1 MNAQSQLPHIHL
13 IGIGGTGMSAIARV
27 LLGRGVAVS
36 GSDQQ
41 AGLVTDA
48 LSRLGAKIFI
58 GHDKN
63 HIAGAEIIV
72 RSSAVPD
79 QNPEVAAARAQQ
91 IPVLKRAD
99 FLGRLMTDQTGI
111 AVTGTHGKTTTT
123 GMIAHILL
131 KAQLDPTV
139 IIGGTLPLLQSNG
152 HAGAGQHFVIEADEY
167 DRMFL
172 GLKPKIGVVTN
183 VEHDHPDIYPTA
195 ASYHAAYRTFV
206 AQLPANGRLIA
217 CVDDHGA
224 EQILQLA
231 GPHLT
236 TVAYTLNESYDS
248 SGNGHLLRG
257 QNVRSNTA
265 GGSDFEVE
273 LDGEMIGLIQ
283 LQVPGR
289 HNVQNALAAAAT
301 ALFEGVDFSTIAAA
315 LRSFSG
321 MGRRFE
327 IKGSIRGI
335 TIIDDY
341 AHHPTEIQATL
352 EAARSRYPQQRIWA
366 VWQPH
371 TFTRTKLFLEAFKH
385 SFGQADQVVVLD
397 IYRSREKETLGVVAA
412 EVAQAINH
420 GHTHYAQ
427 DIDAA
432 VTLLQNQMTSG
443 DIIITMNAGDATV
456 IGDRLLND
464 LELEKETV

>member
-1 MNAQSQLPHIHL
+1 MNAQPQLSQIHL
-13 IGIGGTGMSAIARV
+13 IGIGGAGMSAIARV

-41 AGLVTDA
+41 AGSETAA
-48 LSRLGAKIFI
+48 LAQLGVKIFI
-58 GHDKN
+58 GHDES

-131 KAQLDPTV
+131 KAELDPTV
-139 IIGGTLPLLQSNG
+139 IIGGTLPLLQGNG
-152 HAGAGQHFVIEADEY
+152 HAGAGRHFVIEADEY

-195 ASYHAAYRTFV
+195 ASYHAAYRAFV
-206 AQLPANGRLIA
+206 EQLPANGRLIT
-217 CVDDHGA
+217 CVDDRGA
-224 EQILQLA
+224 AQILQLA
-231 GPHLT
+231 GPHIT

-248 SGNGHLLRG
+248 YGNGHLLRG
-257 QNVRSNTA
+257 KNVRANVA
-265 GGSDFEVE
+265 GGNNFEVE
-273 LDGEMIGLIQ
+273 LDGETLGVIE

-289 HNVQNALAAAAT
+289 HNVQNALAATAT
-301 ALFEGVDFSTIAAA
+301 ALFEGVNFSTIAAA
-315 LRSFSG
+315 LHSFSG

-352 EAARSRYPQQRIWA
+352 EAARGRYPRRRIWA

-371 TFTRTKLFLEAFKH
+371 TFSRTRLFLEAFKH
-385 SFGQADQVVVLD
+385 SFGQADRVVVLD

-412 EVAQAINH
+412 DVAQAINH
-420 GHTHYAQ
+420 DHACYAQ

-432 VTLLQNQMTSG
+432 VTLLQNQMRSG
-443 DIIITMNAGDATV
+443 DIIITMNAGDATI
-456 IGDRLLND
+456 IGDRLLD
-464 LELEKETV
+464 YLELEKETV